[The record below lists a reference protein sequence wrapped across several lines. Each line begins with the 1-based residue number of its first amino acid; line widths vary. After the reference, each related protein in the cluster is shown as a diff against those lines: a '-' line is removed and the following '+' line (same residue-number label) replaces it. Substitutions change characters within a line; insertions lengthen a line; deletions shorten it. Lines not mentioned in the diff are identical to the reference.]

1 MTQRHEGD
9 VTTGAGPRHEMT
21 DVRPRPIL
29 AFTAGVLAAL
39 AISLIVTWWLFRLM
53 ASATAPAGGVAAA
66 RAVPPA
72 PRLQV
77 TPSQDLDAVRAAEI
91 DRLSS
96 YGWVDRR
103 AGIVHIPIDRAFDLI
118 VAEGKEK
125 P

>member
-1 MTQRHEGD
+1 MTH
-9 VTTGAGPRHEMT
+9 RHEMS
-21 DVRPRPIL
+21 DAQPKPIL

-39 AISLIVTWWLFRLM
+39 GLSLIVTWGLFRLM
-53 ASATAPAGGVAAA
+53 TSATAPAGGVEAA
-66 RAVPPA
+66 RTEPPA

-77 TPSQDLDAVRAAEI
+77 TPSQELESIRAAEI

-103 AGIVHIPIDRAFDLI
+103 SGTVRIPIERAIDL
-118 VAEGKEK
+118 VAAEAEEK

>member
-1 MTQRHEGD
+1 MTH
-9 VTTGAGPRHEMT
+9 RHEMT
-21 DVRPRPIL
+21 DARPRPIL

-39 AISLIVTWWLFRLM
+39 VLSLIVTWWLFRLM

-66 RAVPPA
+66 RTEPPA

-77 TPSQDLDAVRAAEI
+77 TPSQDLESIRAAEI

-103 AGIVHIPIDRAFDLI
+103 AGTVRIPIDRAIDLI
-118 VAEGKEK
+118 AAEAEET